1 MTNSARLEREAEQ
14 TRSQLA
20 QTLDELRE
28 RITPGQ
34 LIDEAVDYAKD
45 SGGGVF
51 VRNLGR
57 QTTANPLP
65 VALIGAGIAWLML
78 SNGRQPAN
86 TASINRAA
94 ETAIDKARR
103 SMADAGEQVGE
114 LGDKANAHAREVGN
128 EASDRASDWVA
139 DTQGR
144 ITDARE
150 RFRDRAEMTRRSA
163 EQSAQEGMSR
173 ASQAVSS
180 LSESATSAYEAAKS
194 RASETYG
201 RVADQTKQ
209 ATSEMGG
216 AVSGLGQ
223 RTRDAT
229 KDLIQFC
236 KTRPL
241 VLAGL
246 GVALGA
252 IMAALLPATE
262 TEDRLMGETSDQVK
276 DQARE
281 VAEDQYDRAKEAIER
296 GVSQSAAQAQQSGEQ
311 VSVPAE
317 TSLVPEAE
325 HSIE

>member
-1 MTNSARLEREAEQ
+1 MTSSARLEREAEQ

-20 QTLDELRE
+20 QALNELRE

-34 LIDEAVDYAKD
+34 LVDEAIDYAKD

-65 VALIGAGIAWLML
+65 VAVIGAGIAWLML

-86 TASINRAA
+86 AASINHAA

-103 SMADAGEQVGE
+103 SMADTGEQVGE
-114 LGDKANAHAREVGN
+114 LGDKANAEARAVGK
-128 EASDRASDWVA
+128 ETSDRVSDWVA

-150 RFRDRAEMTRRSA
+150 RFRDRAESTRRGA

-173 ASQAVSS
+173 ASQAASS

-194 RASETYG
+194 RASEAYG
-201 RVADQTKQ
+201 RVTDQTKQ

-223 RTRDAT
+223 RTADAT

-236 KTRPL
+236 KTQPL

-246 GVALGA
+246 GMALGA
-252 IMAALLPATE
+252 IMAAFLPPTE

-281 VAEDQYDRAKEAIER
+281 VAE
-296 GVSQSAAQAQQSGEQ
+296 SAAQAQESGEQ
-311 VSVPAE
+311 ASVPAE